1 MRIFLAFCF
10 LFPITFL
17 WGQKKEINPS
27 IYNDWKKNENQIV
40 SANGNFISYEI
51 NPHRGDGFLY
61 LYTITK
67 EKLDSFPRGKE
78 AKFSYE
84 SDYLA
89 FKITPGFDT
98 LRKCELE
105 KVDKKKWPKDTLGI
119 YLFDKDTLIKIPL
132 LKSFT
137 LGKDNNWLSYIIDE
151 NVIKELEKKDI
162 KSKKSK
168 KNKAVK
174 KDELNG
180 ENSDLSNV
188 NNGLLDIAKIID
200 CKKKKKVSDK
210 PADKSD
216 YKSDGK
222 ILTIHNPIVGIRY
235 QFKDVTEHIISK
247 NGQYLALL
255 EHKKEKIDSSQL
267 VLFELTTGK
276 KTPILPKYTS
286 IKSLTFNQSDTLL
299 AFHSS
304 TDTTNVKIFSLNLYN
319 LSKKENKILV
329 DTTMTFLRK
338 EDAISENRAP
348 LFTEDG
354 RFMYFGVSDRPEKET
369 KDTLTE
375 SEKVELDIWH
385 YQDKRL
391 QPQQLVELKRDQK
404 KTDLYVYSI
413 ADATFIK
420 LSNDTININ
429 PNEKQYG
436 NYLFASS
443 DEQYALKSQWETP
456 NKEDHY
462 RISLLDGKI
471 ELLKKGVSYNGNLSP
486 TGNYYSYFDGEK
498 RNYFL
503 IDLSTKKESCITCSA
518 NSVNWQTDIN
528 GMPMIAYPF
537 GITGFSNGEK
547 FLYIQSEFDFWS
559 YAISEGKLTCVTNNK
574 GLQRKIRLEPK
585 MWSLDSV
592 FIDFENLYFEGFN
605 EQTKG
610 THLFELIAQT
620 DHFELKENYYSDH
633 KFNFLIR
640 SKNKETIVF
649 RKMSLLDFPEVRF
662 STTNFVSEKIISAT
676 NPQQNQYNW
685 ASVELVNWKSYD
697 GIPLEGLIYKPEN
710 FDATKSYPLI
720 IYYYELYSDNFH
732 NHYVPKPTASIIY
745 PTEYASAG
753 YIVFI
758 PDIRYNSGFPAKS
771 AYNCIMSGTDH
782 VLKLLPNIDST
793 RMGLQGQSWGGY
805 QTAQLITM
813 TNRYAAAMAGAPVSN
828 MFSAYGGIRWG
839 SGVNRQFQYERTQS
853 RIGKTIWEAPE
864 LYVENSPLFHL
875 PNVKTPLLIMAND
888 KDGAVPWYQ
897 GIELFTGLRRLE
909 KPCWMLNYNGDDHNL
924 MENANRMDL
933 SIRMRQFFDYYLL
946 DKPAPKWL
954 KDGIPAIDKGKTNY

>member
-1 MRIFLAFCF
+1 MKIFLAICF
-10 LFPITFL
+10 LFPITL
-17 WGQKKEINPS
+17 LLGQKNEINPS

-51 NPHRGDGFLY
+51 NPHRGDGFLL
-61 LYTITK
+61 LYDIK
-67 EKLDSFPRGKE
+67 NEKIDSFPRGKE
-78 AKFSYE
+78 AKFSFE
-84 SDYLA
+84 SDYFV

-98 LRKCELE
+98 LRTCELD

-119 YLFDKDTLIKIPL
+119 YLFEKDTLLKIPL
-132 LKSFT
+132 LKSFSI
-137 LGKDNNWLSYIIDE
+137 GKENNWLSYIIDE
-151 NVIKELEKKDI
+151 NVIKQQKIEDV

-168 KNKAVK
+168 KNKAEK
-174 KDELNG
+174 KDKLNCAS
-180 ENSDLSNV
+180 SDLSKTTD
-188 NNGLLDIAKIID
+188 DIEPILSID
-200 CKKKKKVSDK
+200 CKKKKKTAAKTTDK
-210 PADKSD
+210 TE

-222 ILTIHNPIVGIRY
+222 VLTIFNPIVGIRY
-235 QFKDVTEHIISK
+235 QYKDVTDHSISK
-247 NGQYLALL
+247 NGQYLAFI
-255 EHKKEKIDSSQL
+255 EHKKEKIDSAQL
-267 VLFELTTGK
+267 VVVDLTSGK
-276 KTPILPKYTS
+276 ISPVLPKYTS
-286 IKSLTFNQSDTLL
+286 VKSLTFNQSETLL

-304 TDTTNVKIFSLNLYN
+304 TDTTKVKTYSLNLYN
-319 LSKKENKILV
+319 LSKKQNKILA
-329 DTTMTFLRK
+329 DTSITFLPK
-338 EDAISENRAP
+338 EDAVSENRPP

-354 RFMYFGVSDRPEKET
+354 RFMYFGVADRPEKET

-391 QPQQLVELKRDQK
+391 QSQQLVELKRDQK
-404 KTDLYVYSI
+404 KTDLYVYAF
-413 ADATFIK
+413 ADSTFIK
-420 LSNDTININ
+420 LSNDTLNIL
-429 PNEKQYG
+429 PTEKQYG

-443 DEQYALKSQWETP
+443 DEQYLLESQWETP
-456 NKEDHY
+456 NREDHY

-471 ELLKKGVSYNGNLSP
+471 ELLKKGVSYNGNISP
-486 TGNYYSYFDGEK
+486 SGNYYTYFDGVK

-503 IDLSTKKESCITCSA
+503 IDLTTKKENCITCSA
-518 NSVNWQTDIN
+518 TSVNWQSDIN
-528 GMPMIAYPF
+528 GMPMVASPF
-537 GITGFSNGEK
+537 GITGYSNGEK
-547 FLYIQSEFDFWS
+547 FLYIQSEYDFWTYS
-559 YAISEGKLTCVTNNK
+559 ISEGKLTCITQNV
-574 GLQRKIRLEPK
+574 GVQRKIRLEPK
-585 MWSLDSV
+585 MWSSDSIYLD
-592 FIDFENLYFEGFN
+592 FRNLYFEGFN
-605 EQTKG
+605 EKTKG
-610 THLFELIAQT
+610 THLFELIDHT
-620 DHFELKENYYSDH
+620 DHIDLKENYYSDH
-633 KFNFLIR
+633 KINFLIR
-640 SKNKETIVF
+640 SKNKEIIVF
-649 RKMSLLDFPEVRF
+649 RKMSLKDFPEVRF
-662 STTNFVSEKIISAT
+662 SSTNFADEKIISAT
-676 NPQQNQYNW
+676 NPQQNEYNW
-685 ASVELVNWKSYD
+685 ATVELVNWKSYD

-720 IYYYELYSDNFH
+720 IYFYELNADNFH
-732 NHYVPKPTASIIY
+732 NHYAPKPTASIIY

-758 PDIRYNSGFPAKS
+758 PDIRYKPGFPAKS
-771 AYNCIMSGTDH
+771 AYNCIMSGTDR

-839 SGVNRQFQYERTQS
+839 SGMNRQFQYERTQS

-933 SIRMRQFFDYYLL
+933 SIRMRQYFDYYLL
-946 DKPAPKWL
+946 NKPAPKWL
-954 KDGIPAIDKGKTNY
+954 KDGIPAIDKGKTSN